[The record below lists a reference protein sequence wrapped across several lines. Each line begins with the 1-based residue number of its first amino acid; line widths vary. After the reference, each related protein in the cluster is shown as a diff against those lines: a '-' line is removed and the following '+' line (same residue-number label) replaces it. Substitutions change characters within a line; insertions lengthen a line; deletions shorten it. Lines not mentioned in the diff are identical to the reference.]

1 MGKNTEK
8 TLQLSTFK
16 NIELHHKID
25 VELHHSSEHKSLIYT
40 GANVIDGISLKV
52 EGNTLK
58 IENYN
63 RCNWLRNL
71 KEKPLIK
78 LYVDSLEAITFF
90 GAGNITCVDSIP
102 SKTML
107 IESWD
112 ASGNIDYLTRS
123 NELYIKMHTGVANIN
138 CKGSSSFVYLYN
150 NTYSSI
156 KAQATTSQ
164 EAYVVSQG
172 FGDVR
177 VFASNKIS
185 IEQRTEN
192 TIFYNASVT
201 DLNILEQSKG
211 KLQAY

>member
-8 TLQLSTFK
+8 TLPLSAFK
-16 NIELHHKID
+16 TIELHHKID
-25 VELHHSSEHKSLIYT
+25 VELHHSIEHKALIYT
-40 GANVIDGISLKV
+40 GVNVIDGISLKV
-52 EGNTLK
+52 ENNTLK

-78 LYVDSLEAITFF
+78 LYVDSLEAITFY

-102 SKTML
+102 STTML

-112 ASGNIDYLTRS
+112 ASGNIDYLTNS
-123 NELYIKMHTGVANIN
+123 NEIYIKMHTGVANIN
-138 CKGSSSFVYLYN
+138 CKGGSEFIYLYN
-150 NTYSSI
+150 NTYSTI
-156 KAQATTSQ
+156 KAQGTTTQ
-164 EAYVVSQG
+164 DAYVVSQG
-172 FGDVR
+172 FGDIYVY
-177 VFASNKIS
+177 AKNKIS
-185 IEQRTEN
+185 IEQRTAN

-201 DLNILEQSKG
+201 DLNILEQSEG